1 MIKPIKHNQFYRG
14 SKFYDLIAG
23 SPLIIWYGI
32 RCVELVPQILEK
44 IRLLNIN
51 QIDVLKLIDIITMS
65 VGLVFAALLILFV
78 ILRGPASS
86 GTQGWLPRIV
96 AFLGAFL
103 GIALLRLPIQSIPW
117 GLQLL
122 SLTLMIIGISIA
134 LYGLISLG
142 SSFSVMP
149 EARNLVIRGPY
160 KIVRHPIYLGEEMAI
175 IGLALEYFSLTAFLI
190 LLFQLGFQL
199 YRIQFEEQVLEQNFH
214 EYASYKKNVKKLLPG
229 IY

>member
-1 MIKPIKHNQFYRG
+1 MSTHTNHP
-14 SKFYDLIAG
+14 SKLYDLIAG

-32 RCVELVPQILEK
+32 RCVELIPQILEK
-44 IRLLNIN
+44 IRSMNIN
-51 QIDVLKLIDIITMS
+51 QIDILKLIDIITMS

-86 GTQGWLPRIV
+86 GTQGWIPRIV

-103 GIALLRLPIQSIPW
+103 GIALLMLPIQSIPW
-117 GLQLL
+117 GIQLL
-122 SLTLMIIGISIA
+122 SLTLMIVGISIA
-134 LYGLISLG
+134 LYGLMSLG
-142 SSFSVMP
+142 RSFSVMP
-149 EARNLVIRGPY
+149 EARKLVTRGPY
-160 KIVRHPIYLGEEMAI
+160 KIVRHPIYLGEEIAI

-190 LLFQLGFQL
+190 LLFQIGFQL

-214 EYASYKKNVKKLLPG
+214 EYATYKKNVKKLLPG